1 VRFGITANPRIPTA
15 YDVAKRA
22 ATYLRGHNVVLE
34 DDLAEKLGKKGVPLG
49 RMEVDVVIAIGG
61 DGTVLRAL
69 QRNEAPVLGV
79 NPGSLGFLV
88 EAAAKEMKEALAR
101 VARREHVLEERL
113 KLRVDLDGRRL
124 YDCTNEAVVHTAAV
138 AKIRHFE
145 VKVDDVTALDVRA
158 DGMILATPTGSTS
171 YAMST
176 GGPLID
182 PRVEAI
188 VITAIA
194 PFKPSARPLVVPAL
208 SKVAVA
214 LRKPRECLLVL
225 DGQHEVS
232 LKGYETLQVTA
243 SERRARF
250 VRLEK
255 QDFYRR
261 YEEKLAGRGDA

>member
-1 VRFGITANPRIPTA
+1 M
-15 YDVAKRA
+15 
-22 ATYLRGHNVVLE
+22 VL
-34 DDLAEKLGKKGVPLG
+34 
-49 RMEVDVVIAIGG
+49 AIGG

-69 QRNEAPVLGV
+69 QRNPAPVLGV

-88 EAAAKEMKEALAR
+88 EVAAKELKEALAK
-101 VARREHVLEERL
+101 VARRDFTVEERF
-113 KLRVDLDGRRL
+113 KARVDLDGKRL

-138 AKIRHFE
+138 AKIRHFL
-145 VKVDDVTALDVRA
+145 VKVDDVPAIDVRA
-158 DGMILATPTGSTS
+158 DGVICATPTGSTS
-171 YAMST
+171 YSMST
-176 GGPLID
+176 GGPIVD
-182 PRVEAI
+182 PRVDAL

-194 PFKPSARPLVVPAL
+194 PFKPSARPLVVPAK
-208 SKVAVA
+208 SRVSVT

-243 SERRARF
+243 SEKRAKF
-250 VRLEK
+250 VRLHR